1 MSHAQHPAAARPSGQ
16 TAVVLVLGL
25 AAMVVSMMQTLVV
38 PILGIIQNDLNAT
51 TANVSWVTTATLL
64 SAAVFTP
71 LLGRFGDMHGKK
83 QTLVGVLLV
92 MIAGSVLAATTTS
105 LTWLIVGR
113 VMQGAATAIFPLA
126 LSVLREEIRP
136 EKLHGAMALVS
147 GTLAFGSGLALV
159 GAGLLTQGSDP
170 DYHRVFWLAVVLA
183 TVALAGVLFVV
194 PSSRTKTGGRTDW
207 LGALT
212 LALLLVL
219 LLLPISQGHEWGW
232 TSGRTLGAFAGA
244 VVMAV
249 VWVVTEQRVR
259 EPMVDMKMFTH
270 RPVLFTNLAGLLLG
284 FAMFAQFI
292 GVSYLVQMPEDV
304 AGYGFGASVLG
315 ASVVYLLPTTLVSL
329 VGAQFGG
336 LLVRRIGARLTLAAG
351 AVFGVVGFAWLTGA
365 HGTSASVIGAGMV
378 VGLAISFGYASMPAL
393 IVASV
398 PAHQTGIAN
407 GINSISRSVGSAVA
421 SAMITSLLASK
432 TIELPAGM
440 PALPQESQFT
450 LSFAIAGA
458 AFALVVVVALVG
470 LKAAHAPVA
479 PRGTKVAE
487 SAEDAERGRGQDLG
501 ARRRLIRTAAGTGVL
516 TEAEGAGF
524 ARPLAGPAPSA
535 FTARPIE
542 AEK

>member
-1 MSHAQHPAAARPSGQ
+1 MSHAQQAVPRRRSGD

-38 PILGIIQNDLNAT
+38 PVLGIIQSDLKAT

-71 LLGRFGDMHGKK
+71 LLGRFGDQHGKK
-83 QTLVGVLLV
+83 PTLVGVLLV
-92 MIAGSVLAATTTS
+92 MIAGSVLAATTAS

-126 LSVLREEIRP
+126 LSVLREEIKP

-183 TVALAGVLFVV
+183 VMALAGVLFAV
-194 PSSRTKTGGRTDW
+194 PASRTKTGGRTDW
-207 LGALT
+207 LGAVA
-212 LALLLVL
+212 LAALLVL
-219 LLLPISQGHEWGW
+219 LLLPISQGHGWGW

-244 VVMAV
+244 IVMAV
-249 VWVVTEQRVR
+249 VWVIIESRVK
-259 EPMVDMKMFTH
+259 EPMVDMKMFAH

-284 FAMFAQFI
+284 FAMFTQFI
-292 GVSYLVQMPEDV
+292 GVSYLVQMPEGV
-304 AGYGFGASVLG
+304 AGYGFGASVLE

-336 LLVRRIGARLTLAAG
+336 VLVRRLGARVTLAAG
-351 AVFGVVGFAWLTGA
+351 ACFGVLGFTWLSAA
-365 HGTSASVIGAGMV
+365 HDTTASVIGAGMV
-378 VGLAISFGYASMPAL
+378 IGLAISFGYASMPAL

-398 PAHQTGIAN
+398 PPHQTGIAN

-421 SAMITSLLASK
+421 SAVITSLLASK
-432 TIELPAGM
+432 TIPLPDGM
-440 PALPQESQFT
+440 PALPQEGQFT
-450 LSFAIAGA
+450 LSFTIAGA
-458 AFALVVVVALVG
+458 AFVLVVAVALVG
-470 LKAAHAPVA
+470 LKSAHAPRTPVL
-479 PRGTKVAE
+479 RKVTQSGTPQLA
-487 SAEDAERGRGQDLG
+487 
-501 ARRRLIRTAAGTGVL
+501 
-516 TEAEGAGF
+516 EAEAGAE
-524 ARPLAGPAPSA
+524 LV
-535 FTARPIE
+535 
-542 AEK
+542 

>member
-1 MSHAQHPAAARPSGQ
+1 MSHATHAASTRPSGH
-16 TAVVLVLGL
+16 TGIVLVLGL

-38 PILGIIQNDLNAT
+38 PILGIIQSDLKAT

-71 LLGRFGDMHGKK
+71 LLGRFGDQHGKK
-83 QTLVGVLLV
+83 PTLVGVLIV

-159 GAGLLTQGSDP
+159 GAGLLTRGSDP
-170 DYHRVFWLAVVLA
+170 DYHRVFWLAAVLA
-183 TVALAGVLFVV
+183 LVALAGVLITV
-194 PSSRTKTGGRTDW
+194 PASRTKAGGRTDW

-212 LALLLVL
+212 LGMLLVF

-232 TSGRTLGAFAGA
+232 TSGRTIGAFAGA
-244 VVMAV
+244 VVMTG
-249 VWVVTEQRVR
+249 VWVLTESRVKD
-259 EPMVDMKMFTH
+259 PMVDMKMFVH

-284 FAMFAQFI
+284 FAMFTHFI
-292 GVSYLVQMPEDV
+292 GVSYLVQMPEDLV
-304 AGYGFGASVLG
+304 GYGFGASVLA

-329 VGAQFGG
+329 IGAQFGG
-336 LLVRRIGARLTLAAG
+336 VLVGRLGARFTLVAG
-351 AVFGVVGFAWLTGA
+351 ACFGVLGFTWLTTA
-365 HGTSASVIGAGMV
+365 HDTTASVIGAGMLI
-378 VGLAISFGYASMPAL
+378 GLAISFAYASMPAL
-393 IVASV
+393 IVAGV

-421 SAMITSLLASK
+421 SAVITSLLASK
-432 TIELPAGM
+432 SVPLPAGM

-450 LSFAIAGA
+450 LSFALAGA
-458 AFALVVVVALVG
+458 AFILVTAVALIG
-470 LKAAHAPVA
+470 LRTASTPRTPVMRKLA
-479 PRGTKVAE
+479 TSETAELAGAE
-487 SAEDAERGRGQDLG
+487 SG
-501 ARRRLIRTAAGTGVL
+501 AK
-516 TEAEGAGF
+516 
-524 ARPLAGPAPSA
+524 SA
-535 FTARPIE
+535 
-542 AEK
+542 

>member
-1 MSHAQHPAAARPSGQ
+1 MSHATHAASTRPSAHTGI
-16 TAVVLVLGL
+16 VLVLGL

-38 PILGIIQNDLNAT
+38 PILGIIQSDLKAT

-71 LLGRFGDMHGKK
+71 LLGRFGDQHGKK
-83 QTLVGVLLV
+83 PTLVGVLIV

-136 EKLHGAMALVS
+136 EKLHEAMALVS
-147 GTLAFGSGLALV
+147 GTLAFGSGFALV
-159 GAGLLTQGSDP
+159 GSGLLTRGSDP
-170 DYHRVFWLAVVLA
+170 DYHRVFWLAAVLA
-183 TVALAGVLFVV
+183 VVALAGVLITV
-194 PSSRTKTGGRTDW
+194 PASRTKAGGRTDW

-212 LALLLVL
+212 LGMLLVL

-244 VVMAV
+244 VVMTG
-249 VWVVTEQRVR
+249 VWVLTESRVKD
-259 EPMVDMKMFTH
+259 PMVDMKMFVH

-284 FAMFAQFI
+284 FAMFTHFI
-292 GVSYLVQMPEDV
+292 GVSYLVQMPEDLV
-304 AGYGFGASVLG
+304 GYGFGASVLA

-336 LLVRRIGARLTLAAG
+336 VLVGRLGARFTLAAG
-351 AVFGVVGFAWLTGA
+351 ACFGVLGFIWLTTA
-365 HGTSASVIGAGMV
+365 HDTTASVIGAGMII
-378 VGLAISFGYASMPAL
+378 GLAISFGYASMPAL
-393 IVASV
+393 IVAGV

-421 SAMITSLLASK
+421 SAVITSLLASK
-432 TIELPAGM
+432 SVPLPAGM

-450 LSFAIAGA
+450 LSFALAGA
-458 AFALVVVVALVG
+458 AFILVTAVALIG
-470 LKAAHAPVA
+470 LRTASTPSPPVMRKLA
-479 PRGTKVAE
+479 TSETAELAGAE
-487 SAEDAERGRGQDLG
+487 SRAK
-501 ARRRLIRTAAGTGVL
+501 
-516 TEAEGAGF
+516 
-524 ARPLAGPAPSA
+524 SA
-535 FTARPIE
+535 
-542 AEK
+542 

>member
-1 MSHAQHPAAARPSGQ
+1 MSHATHAAPTRPSGH
-16 TAVVLVLGL
+16 TGIVLVLGL

-38 PILGIIQNDLNAT
+38 PILGIIQSDLKAT

-71 LLGRFGDMHGKK
+71 LLGRFGDQHGKK
-83 QTLVGVLLV
+83 PTLVGVLIV

-159 GAGLLTQGSDP
+159 GAGLLTRGSDP
-170 DYHRVFWLAVVLA
+170 DYHRVFWLAAVLA
-183 TVALAGVLFVV
+183 VVALAGVLITV
-194 PSSRTKTGGRTDW
+194 PASRTKAGGRTDW

-212 LALLLVL
+212 LGMLLVL

-244 VVMAV
+244 VAMTG
-249 VWVVTEQRVR
+249 VWVLTESRVKD
-259 EPMVDMKMFTH
+259 PMVDMKMFVH

-284 FAMFAQFI
+284 FAMFTHFI
-292 GVSYLVQMPEDV
+292 GVSYLVQMPEDLV
-304 AGYGFGASVLG
+304 GYGFGASVLA

-329 VGAQFGG
+329 IGAQFGG
-336 LLVRRIGARLTLAAG
+336 VLVGRLGARFTLAAG
-351 AVFGVVGFAWLTGA
+351 ACFGVLGFTWLTTA
-365 HGTSASVIGAGMV
+365 HDTTASVIGAGMLI
-378 VGLAISFGYASMPAL
+378 GLAISFGYASMPAL
-393 IVASV
+393 IVAGV

-421 SAMITSLLASK
+421 SAVITSLLASK
-432 TIELPAGM
+432 SVPLPAGM

-450 LSFAIAGA
+450 LSFALAGA
-458 AFALVVVVALVG
+458 AFILVAAVALIG
-470 LKAAHAPVA
+470 LRAASTPRTPVSRKLA
-479 PRGTKVAE
+479 TSETAE
-487 SAEDAERGRGQDLG
+487 
-501 ARRRLIRTAAGTGVL
+501 
-516 TEAEGAGF
+516 
-524 ARPLAGPAPSA
+524 LAGAEPGAKSA
-535 FTARPIE
+535 
-542 AEK
+542 

>member
-1 MSHAQHPAAARPSGQ
+1 MSHAQQAVPRRRSGD

-38 PILGIIQNDLNAT
+38 PVLGIIQSDLKAT
-51 TANVSWVTTATLL
+51 TADVSWVTTATLL

-71 LLGRFGDMHGKK
+71 LLGRFGDQHGKK
-83 QTLVGVLLV
+83 PTLVGVLLV
-92 MIAGSVLAATTTS
+92 MIAGSVLAATTAS

-126 LSVLREEIRP
+126 LSVLREEIKP

-183 TVALAGVLFVV
+183 VMALAGVLFAV
-194 PSSRTKTGGRTDW
+194 PASRTKTGGRTDW
-207 LGALT
+207 LGAVA
-212 LALLLVL
+212 LAALLVL

-244 VVMAV
+244 IVMAV
-249 VWVVTEQRVR
+249 VWVIIESRVK
-259 EPMVDMKMFTH
+259 EPMVDMKMFAH

-284 FAMFAQFI
+284 FAMFTQFI
-292 GVSYLVQMPEDV
+292 GVSYLVQMPEGV
-304 AGYGFGASVLG
+304 AGYGFGASVLE

-336 LLVRRIGARLTLAAG
+336 VLVRRLGARVTLAAG
-351 AVFGVVGFAWLTGA
+351 ACFGVLGFTWLSAA
-365 HGTSASVIGAGMV
+365 HDTTASVIGAGMV
-378 VGLAISFGYASMPAL
+378 IGLAISFGYASMPAL

-421 SAMITSLLASK
+421 SAVITSLLASK
-432 TIELPAGM
+432 TIPLPHGM
-440 PALPQESQFT
+440 PALPQEGQFT
-450 LSFAIAGA
+450 LSFTIAGA
-458 AFALVVVVALVG
+458 AFVLVVAVALVG
-470 LKAAHAPVA
+470 LKSAHAPRTPVL
-479 PRGTKVAE
+479 RKVTQSGTPQPA
-487 SAEDAERGRGQDLG
+487 
-501 ARRRLIRTAAGTGVL
+501 
-516 TEAEGAGF
+516 EAEAGAE
-524 ARPLAGPAPSA
+524 LV
-535 FTARPIE
+535 
-542 AEK
+542 

>member
-1 MSHAQHPAAARPSGQ
+1 MSHATHAASTRPSGH
-16 TAVVLVLGL
+16 TGIVLVLGL

-38 PILGIIQNDLNAT
+38 PILGIIQSDLKAT

-71 LLGRFGDMHGKK
+71 LLGRFGDQHGKK
-83 QTLVGVLLV
+83 PTLVGVLIV

-159 GAGLLTQGSDP
+159 GAGLLTRGSDP
-170 DYHRVFWLAVVLA
+170 DYHRVFWLAAVLA
-183 TVALAGVLFVV
+183 VVALAGVLITV
-194 PSSRTKTGGRTDW
+194 PASRTKAGGRTDW

-212 LALLLVL
+212 LGMLLVL

-244 VVMAV
+244 VVMTG
-249 VWVVTEQRVR
+249 VWVLTETRVKD
-259 EPMVDMKMFTH
+259 PMVDMKMFVH

-284 FAMFAQFI
+284 FAMFTHFI
-292 GVSYLVQMPEDV
+292 GVSYLVQMPEDLV
-304 AGYGFGASVLG
+304 GYGFGASVLA

-329 VGAQFGG
+329 IGAQFGG
-336 LLVRRIGARLTLAAG
+336 VLVGRLGARFTLAAG
-351 AVFGVVGFAWLTGA
+351 ACFGVLGFTWLTTA
-365 HGTSASVIGAGMV
+365 HDTTASVIVAGMLI
-378 VGLAISFGYASMPAL
+378 GLAISFGYASMPAL
-393 IVASV
+393 IVAGV
-398 PAHQTGIAN
+398 PAYQTGIAN

-421 SAMITSLLASK
+421 SAVITSLLASK
-432 TIELPAGM
+432 SVPLPAGM

-450 LSFAIAGA
+450 LSFALAGA
-458 AFALVVVVALVG
+458 AFILVAAVALIG
-470 LKAAHAPVA
+470 LRTASTPRTPVMRKLA
-479 PRGTKVAE
+479 TSETVELAGAE
-487 SAEDAERGRGQDLG
+487 SG
-501 ARRRLIRTAAGTGVL
+501 AK
-516 TEAEGAGF
+516 
-524 ARPLAGPAPSA
+524 SA
-535 FTARPIE
+535 
-542 AEK
+542 

>member
-1 MSHAQHPAAARPSGQ
+1 MSHEQHTAAGRRSAD

-25 AAMVVSMMQTLVV
+25 SAMVVSMMQTLVV
-38 PILGIIQNDLNAT
+38 PILGIIQSDLRAT

-71 LLGRFGDMHGKK
+71 LLGRFGDQHGKK
-83 QTLVGVLLV
+83 PTLVGVLLV

-126 LSVLREEIRP
+126 LSILREEIKP

-159 GAGLLTQGSDP
+159 GAGLLTRGSDP

-183 TVALAGVLFVV
+183 TVALAGVLFTV
-194 PSSRTKTGGRTDW
+194 PASRTTTGGRTDW

-212 LALLLVL
+212 LAMLLVL

-232 TSGRTLGAFAGA
+232 TSGRTLGSFAGA

-249 VWVVTEQRVR
+249 VWVVTESRVG
-259 EPMVDMKMFTH
+259 EPMVDMKMFVH

-292 GVSYLVQMPEDV
+292 GVSYLVQVPEKI
-304 AGYGFGASVLG
+304 AGYGFGASVLE
-315 ASVVYLLPTTLVSL
+315 ASVVYLLPTTLISL
-329 VGAQFGG
+329 AGAQFGG
-336 LLVRRIGARLTLAAG
+336 VLVRRLGARVTLAAG
-351 AVFGVVGFAWLTGA
+351 ACFGVLGFTWLSVA
-365 HGTSASVIGAGMV
+365 HDATASVIGAGMV
-378 VGLAISFGYASMPAL
+378 IGLAISFGYAAMPAL

-398 PAHQTGIAN
+398 PAHQSGIAN

-421 SAMITSLLASK
+421 SAVITSLLASK
-432 TIELPAGM
+432 TIPLPDGA

-450 LSFAIAGA
+450 TSFVIAGV
-458 AFALVVVVALVG
+458 AFGLVVAVSLLG
-470 LKAAHAPVA
+470 IKSAHAPRTPVSK
-479 PRGTKVAE
+479 KVAD
-487 SAEDAERGRGQDLG
+487 SG
-501 ARRRLIRTAAGTGVL
+501 TAGVA
-516 TEAEGAGF
+516 EAEAGAE
-524 ARPLAGPAPSA
+524 LV
-535 FTARPIE
+535 
-542 AEK
+542 

>member
-1 MSHAQHPAAARPSGQ
+1 MSHAHHAAPPKPTGQ
-16 TAVVLVLGL
+16 TALVLVLGL

-38 PILGIIQNDLNAT
+38 PILSIIQHDLDAT
-51 TANVSWVTTATLL
+51 TSGVSWVTTATLL

-71 LLGRFGDMHGKK
+71 LLGRFGDQHGKK
-83 QTLVGVLLV
+83 PTLVGVLLV

-136 EKLHGAMALVS
+136 AKLPGAMALVS

-183 TVALAGVLFVV
+183 VVALIGVVTVV
-194 PSSRTKTGGRTDW
+194 PASRSKTGGRTDW
-207 LGALT
+207 LGAGT

-249 VWVVTEQRVR
+249 VWVLAELKVK
-259 EPMVDMKMFTH
+259 EPMVDMKMFAH

-292 GVSYLVQMPEDV
+292 GVSYLVQMPEEL
-304 AGYGFGASVLG
+304 AGYGFGASVLD
-315 ASVVYLLPTTLVSL
+315 ASVVYLLPTTVVSL
-329 VGAQFGG
+329 VAAQFGG
-336 LLVRRIGARLTLAAG
+336 ILVRRIGARVTLAVG
-351 AVFGVVGFAWLTGA
+351 AAFGVAGFAWLTLA

-378 VGLAISFGYASMPAL
+378 IGLAISFGYASMPAL

-432 TIELPAGM
+432 TIALPAGM

-458 AFALVVVVALVG
+458 AFVLVVAVALAG
-470 LKAAHAPVA
+470 LTRHHAPRTQ
-479 PRGTKVAE
+479 PLRKLAE
-487 SAEDAERGRGQDLG
+487 SPSPVAAPER
-501 ARRRLIRTAAGTGVL
+501 AGV
-516 TEAEGAGF
+516 
-524 ARPLAGPAPSA
+524 
-535 FTARPIE
+535 
-542 AEK
+542 

>member
-1 MSHAQHPAAARPSGQ
+1 MSHEQHTAAGRRSAD

-38 PILGIIQNDLNAT
+38 PILGIIQSDLHAT

-71 LLGRFGDMHGKK
+71 LLGRFGDQHGKK
-83 QTLVGVLLV
+83 PTLVGVLLV

-126 LSVLREEIRP
+126 LSILREEIKP

-159 GAGLLTQGSDP
+159 GAGLLTRGSDP

-183 TVALAGVLFVV
+183 TVALAGVLFTV
-194 PSSRTKTGGRTDW
+194 PASRTTTGGRTDW
-207 LGALT
+207 LGAVT
-212 LALLLVL
+212 LAMLLVL

-232 TSGRTLGAFAGA
+232 TSGRTLGSFAGA

-249 VWVVTEQRVR
+249 VWVITESRVG
-259 EPMVDMKMFTH
+259 EPMVDMKMFAH

-292 GVSYLVQMPEDV
+292 GVSYLVQVPEKI
-304 AGYGFGASVLG
+304 AGYGFGASVLE

-329 VGAQFGG
+329 AGAQFGG
-336 LLVRRIGARLTLAAG
+336 VLVRRLGARFTLAAG
-351 AVFGVVGFAWLTGA
+351 ACFGVLGFTWLSVA
-365 HGTSASVIGAGMV
+365 HAATASVIGAGMV
-378 VGLAISFGYASMPAL
+378 IGLAISFGYAAMPAL

-398 PAHQTGIAN
+398 PAHQSGIAN

-421 SAMITSLLASK
+421 SAVITSLLASK
-432 TIELPAGM
+432 TIPLPAGA

-450 LSFAIAGA
+450 TSFVIAGV
-458 AFALVVVVALVG
+458 AFGLVVAVSLLGIKSV
-470 LKAAHAPVA
+470 HAPRTPVSK
-479 PRGTKVAE
+479 KVAD
-487 SAEDAERGRGQDLG
+487 SG
-501 ARRRLIRTAAGTGVL
+501 TAGIA
-516 TEAEGAGF
+516 EAEAEAGAE
-524 ARPLAGPAPSA
+524 LV
-535 FTARPIE
+535 
-542 AEK
+542 

>member
-1 MSHAQHPAAARPSGQ
+1 MSHATQAASTRPSGH
-16 TAVVLVLGL
+16 TGIVLVLGL

-38 PILGIIQNDLNAT
+38 PILGIIQSDLKAT

-71 LLGRFGDMHGKK
+71 LLGRFGDQHGKK
-83 QTLVGVLLV
+83 PTLVGVLSV

-159 GAGLLTQGSDP
+159 GAGLLTRGSDP
-170 DYHRVFWLAVVLA
+170 DYHRVFWLAAVLA
-183 TVALAGVLFVV
+183 VVALAGVLITV
-194 PSSRTKTGGRTDW
+194 PASRTKAGGRTDW

-212 LALLLVL
+212 LGMLLVL

-244 VVMAV
+244 VVMTG
-249 VWVVTEQRVR
+249 VWVLTESRVKD
-259 EPMVDMKMFTH
+259 PMVDMKMFVH

-284 FAMFAQFI
+284 FAMFTHFI
-292 GVSYLVQMPEDV
+292 GVSYLVQMPEDLV
-304 AGYGFGASVLG
+304 GYGFGASVLA

-329 VGAQFGG
+329 IGAQFGG
-336 LLVRRIGARLTLAAG
+336 VLVGRLGARFTLAAG
-351 AVFGVVGFAWLTGA
+351 ACFGVLGFTWLTTA
-365 HGTSASVIGAGMV
+365 HDTTASVIGAGMLI
-378 VGLAISFGYASMPAL
+378 GLAISFGYASMPAL
-393 IVASV
+393 IVAGV

-421 SAMITSLLASK
+421 SAVITSLLASK
-432 TIELPAGM
+432 SVPLPAGM

-450 LSFAIAGA
+450 LSFALAGA
-458 AFALVVVVALVG
+458 AFILVTAVALIG
-470 LKAAHAPVA
+470 LRTASTPRTPVMRKLA
-479 PRGTKVAE
+479 TSETAELAGAE
-487 SAEDAERGRGQDLG
+487 SG
-501 ARRRLIRTAAGTGVL
+501 AK
-516 TEAEGAGF
+516 
-524 ARPLAGPAPSA
+524 SA
-535 FTARPIE
+535 
-542 AEK
+542 

>member
-1 MSHAQHPAAARPSGQ
+1 MSHAQRTASAGPSGQ

-38 PILGIIQNDLNAT
+38 PILGIIQNELDVT
-51 TANVSWVTTATLL
+51 TANASWVTTATLL

-71 LLGRFGDMHGKK
+71 LLGRFGDQHGKK
-83 QTLVGVLLV
+83 PTLVGVLLV

-113 VMQGAATAIFPLA
+113 VLQGAATAIFPLA
-126 LSVLREEIRP
+126 LSVLREEIKP
-136 EKLHGAMALVS
+136 EKLHSAMALVS

-183 TVALAGVLFVV
+183 VVALVGVLFVV
-194 PSSRTKTGGRTDW
+194 PASRTKTGGRTDW
-207 LGALT
+207 LGGLT
-212 LALLLVL
+212 LAMVLVL

-232 TSGRTLGAFAGA
+232 TSGRTLGSFAAA
-244 VVMAV
+244 VVMAG
-249 VWVVTEQRVR
+249 VWVFTEARVG

-292 GVSYLVQMPEDV
+292 GISYLVQIPEDL

-315 ASVVYLLPTTLVSL
+315 ASVVYLLPATLVSL

-336 LLVRRIGARLTLAAG
+336 VLVRRIGARVTLAAG
-351 AVFGVVGFAWLTGA
+351 ACFGVLGFAWLTLA
-365 HGTSASVIGAGMV
+365 HDTSASVIGAGMV
-378 VGLAISFGYASMPAL
+378 GGLAISFGYAAMPAL

-407 GINSISRSVGSAVA
+407 GINSISRSVGSAIA
-421 SAMITSLLASK
+421 SATITSLLASK

-440 PALPQESQFT
+440 PVLPEESQFT

-458 AFALVVVVALVG
+458 AFVLVVVVALVG
-470 LKAAHAPVA
+470 LKAARA
-479 PRGTKVAE
+479 PRTPAWKK
-487 SAEDAERGRGQDLG
+487 
-501 ARRRLIRTAAGTGVL
+501 AAATVTPQRVGV
-516 TEAEGAGF
+516 
-524 ARPLAGPAPSA
+524 
-535 FTARPIE
+535 
-542 AEK
+542 

>member
-1 MSHAQHPAAARPSGQ
+1 MSHAQQHAAPPKPTGQ

-38 PILGIIQNDLNAT
+38 PILSIIQNELDAT
-51 TANVSWVTTATLL
+51 TAGVSWVTTATLL

-71 LLGRFGDMHGKK
+71 LLGRFGDQHGKK
-83 QTLVGVLLV
+83 PTLIGVLLV

-113 VMQGAATAIFPLA
+113 IMQGAATAIFPLA

-136 EKLHGAMALVS
+136 AKLPGAMALVS

-183 TVALAGVLFVV
+183 VVALVGVVLAV
-194 PSSRTKTGGRTDW
+194 PASRSKTGGRTDW
-207 LGALT
+207 LGAGT

-232 TSGRTLGAFAGA
+232 TSGRTLGSFAGA
-244 VVMAV
+244 VVMAG
-249 VWVVTEQRVR
+249 VWVLTELRVE
-259 EPMVDMKMFTH
+259 EPMVDMKMFAH

-292 GVSYLVQMPEDV
+292 GVSYLVQMPEDI

-315 ASVVYLLPTTLVSL
+315 ASVVYLLPTTIVSL
-329 VGAQFGG
+329 LGAQFGG
-336 LLVRRIGARLTLAAG
+336 ILVRRIGARVTLAVG
-351 AVFGVVGFAWLTGA
+351 AAFGVIGFAWLTLA

-378 VGLAISFGYASMPAL
+378 IGLAISFGYASMPAL

-432 TIELPAGM
+432 TIPLPAGM

-450 LSFAIAGA
+450 LSFAVAGG
-458 AFALVVVVALVG
+458 AFVLVVAVALVG
-470 LKAAHAPVA
+470 LTAGHAP
-479 PRGTKVAE
+479 RLRKVAE
-487 SAEDAERGRGQDLG
+487 SDTVAVPERVG
-501 ARRRLIRTAAGTGVL
+501 A
-516 TEAEGAGF
+516 
-524 ARPLAGPAPSA
+524 P
-535 FTARPIE
+535 
-542 AEK
+542 

>member
-1 MSHAQHPAAARPSGQ
+1 MSHVQPVAARRRPAD

-38 PILGIIQNDLNAT
+38 PILGIIQSDLHAT

-71 LLGRFGDMHGKK
+71 LLGRFGDQHGKK
-83 QTLVGVLLV
+83 PTLVGVLLV

-159 GAGLLTQGSDP
+159 GAGLLTRGSDP

-183 TVALAGVLFVV
+183 VVALAGVLFTV
-194 PSSRTKTGGRTDW
+194 PASRTTTGGRTDW
-207 LGALT
+207 LGAVT
-212 LALLLVL
+212 LAALLVL
-219 LLLPISQGHEWGW
+219 LLLPVSQGHEWGW
-232 TSGRTLGAFAGA
+232 TSGRTLGCFVGA
-244 VVMAV
+244 VVMAA
-249 VWVVTEQRVR
+249 VWVVVESRVK
-259 EPMVDMKMFTH
+259 EPMVDMRMFAH

-292 GVSYLVQMPEDV
+292 GVSYLVQIPEDV

-336 LLVRRIGARLTLAAG
+336 ALVRRLGARVTLAVG
-351 AVFGVVGFAWLTGA
+351 ACFGVVGFTWLSVA
-365 HGTSASVIGAGMV
+365 HDATASVIGAGMV
-378 VGLAISFGYASMPAL
+378 IGLAISFGYAAMPAL

-398 PAHQTGIAN
+398 PAHQSGIAN

-421 SAMITSLLASK
+421 SAVITSLLASK
-432 TIELPAGM
+432 TIPLPDGM

-450 LSFAIAGA
+450 MSFAIAGA
-458 AFALVVVVALVG
+458 AFLLVVAVALVG
-470 LKAAHAPVA
+470 INSAYA
-479 PRGTKVAE
+479 PRTPVLSKVTESGTAALAEAE
-487 SAEDAERGRGQDLG
+487 SDAEL
-501 ARRRLIRTAAGTGVL
+501 V
-516 TEAEGAGF
+516 
-524 ARPLAGPAPSA
+524 
-535 FTARPIE
+535 
-542 AEK
+542 

>member
-1 MSHAQHPAAARPSGQ
+1 MSHATHAASTRPSGH
-16 TAVVLVLGL
+16 TGIVLVLGL

-38 PILGIIQNDLNAT
+38 PILGIIQSDLKAT

-71 LLGRFGDMHGKK
+71 LLGRFGDQHGKK
-83 QTLVGVLLV
+83 PTLVGVLIV

-159 GAGLLTQGSDP
+159 GAGLLTRGSDP
-170 DYHRVFWLAVVLA
+170 DYHRVFWLAAVLA
-183 TVALAGVLFVV
+183 VVALAGVLITV
-194 PSSRTKTGGRTDW
+194 PASRTKAGGRTDW

-212 LALLLVL
+212 LGMLLVL

-244 VVMAV
+244 VVMTG
-249 VWVVTEQRVR
+249 VWVLTESRVKD
-259 EPMVDMKMFTH
+259 PMVDMKMFVH

-284 FAMFAQFI
+284 FAMFTHFI
-292 GVSYLVQMPEDV
+292 GVSYLVQMPEDLV
-304 AGYGFGASVLG
+304 GYGFGASVLA

-329 VGAQFGG
+329 IGAQFGG
-336 LLVRRIGARLTLAAG
+336 VLVGRLGARFTLAAG
-351 AVFGVVGFAWLTGA
+351 ACFGVLGFTWLTTA
-365 HGTSASVIGAGMV
+365 HDTTASVIGAGMLI
-378 VGLAISFGYASMPAL
+378 GLAISFGYASMPAL
-393 IVASV
+393 IVAGV

-421 SAMITSLLASK
+421 SAVITSLLASK
-432 TIELPAGM
+432 SVPLPAGM

-450 LSFAIAGA
+450 LSFALAGA
-458 AFALVVVVALVG
+458 AFILVAAVALIG
-470 LKAAHAPVA
+470 LKAAST
-479 PRGTKVAE
+479 PRTPLMRKLATSETAE
-487 SAEDAERGRGQDLG
+487 LA
-501 ARRRLIRTAAGTGVL
+501 
-516 TEAEGAGF
+516 GAGPG
-524 ARPLAGPAPSA
+524 AKSA
-535 FTARPIE
+535 
-542 AEK
+542 

>member
-1 MSHAQHPAAARPSGQ
+1 MSQAHRGASAGTPGRTS
-16 TAVVLVLGL
+16 VVLALGL

-38 PILGIIQNDLNAT
+38 PVLSIIQADLDAT

-71 LLGRFGDMHGKK
+71 LLGRFGDQHGKK
-83 QTLVGVLLV
+83 STLVGVLLV

-126 LSVLREEIRP
+126 LSVLREEIEP
-136 EKLHGAMALVS
+136 AKLPGAMALVS

-183 TVALAGVLFVV
+183 VVALAGVVFLV
-194 PSSRTKTGGRTDW
+194 PASRSKTGGRTDW

-244 VVMAV
+244 VVMAAL
-249 VWVVTEQRVR
+249 WVATERRVR
-259 EPMVDMKMFTH
+259 EPMVDMEMFVH
-270 RPVLFTNLAGLLLG
+270 RPVLFTNVAGLLLG

-292 GVSYLVQMPEDV
+292 GVSYLVQMPEPL
-304 AGYGFGASVLG
+304 AGYGFGASVLD
-315 ASVVYLLPTTLVSL
+315 AAVVYLLPTTLVSL
-329 VGAQFGG
+329 VGAQLGG
-336 LLVRRIGARLTLAAG
+336 VLVRRVGARVTLAAG
-351 AVFGVVGFAWLTGA
+351 ACFGVLGFAWLTAA
-365 HGTSASVIGAGMV
+365 HDTTASVIGAGMV
-378 VGLAISFGYASMPAL
+378 IGLAISFGYASMPAL
-393 IVASV
+393 IVAGV

-407 GINSISRSVGSAVA
+407 GINSISRSVGSAIA
-421 SAMITSLLASK
+421 SAVITSLLASK
-432 TIELPAGM
+432 TIALPKGM

-450 LSFAIAGA
+450 LSFAIAGG
-458 AFALVVVVALVG
+458 AFALVVLVALLG
-470 LKAAHAPVA
+470 LRAARPGEAA
-479 PRGTKVAE
+479 LTKLAGSQDEPRRE
-487 SAEDAERGRGQDLG
+487 
-501 ARRRLIRTAAGTGVL
+501 TAAELV
-516 TEAEGAGF
+516 
-524 ARPLAGPAPSA
+524 R
-535 FTARPIE
+535 
-542 AEK
+542 